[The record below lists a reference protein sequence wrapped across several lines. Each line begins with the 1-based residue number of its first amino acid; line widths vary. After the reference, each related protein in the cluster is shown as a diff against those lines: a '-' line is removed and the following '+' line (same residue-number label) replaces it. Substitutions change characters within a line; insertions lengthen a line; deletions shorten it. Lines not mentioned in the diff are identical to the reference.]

1 MQNMRKRVQQ
11 AVLSELSSRGIL
23 RWEAIAVRV
32 PGADTRDL
40 AVALENL
47 LDEGA
52 IEGSAAGA
60 ESLMTQ
66 AQAGRLRLTPLGRQ
80 LLADSE

>member
-1 MQNMRKRVQQ
+1 MQNMGKSVQR
-11 AVLSELSSRGIL
+11 AALSELSESGII
-23 RWEAIAVRV
+23 RSEAIAVRV

-52 IEGSAAGA
+52 IEGSADGAG
-60 ESLMTQ
+60 SLTAQ
-66 AQAGRLRLTPLGRQ
+66 AQAGQLRLTQLGRQ
-80 LLADSE
+80 LLADPE